1 MTIAPTLANFLTQT
15 SYDELP
21 EQTLT
26 HVKMISDPAIHRLID
41 KIQLGSPPTENV
53 DAYRQGTTVT
63 INPYSGEVFTNTVH
77 VPWGAGCLGIEWSE
91 VDAKYRTLMPNAV
104 KDSALLEE
112 GLSLIHHFETLEK
125 SQPFLSTLTA

>member
-77 VPWGAGCLGIEWSE
+77 VLGALAVWVLNGRRWMRSIE
-91 VDAKYRTLMPNAV
+91 L
-104 KDSALLEE
+104 
-112 GLSLIHHFETLEK
+112 
-125 SQPFLSTLTA
+125 